1 MQGGYQMEIRIDHPL
16 EDCRILGA
24 TCRKLDNLFSFFF
37 RVSFSIG
44 QKASKLQTAREK
56 TWYIYL
62 EKELKEER

>member
-1 MQGGYQMEIRIDHPL
+1 MEMLSDHPL
-16 EDCRILGA
+16 GDCRIFRA
-24 TCRKLDNLFSFFF
+24 TCRKLDNLFPFFL

-56 TWYIYL
+56 TWCIYL